1 MMQQPVR
8 LVIVEDMPM
17 EAEIAVRQ
25 LESGGFSCNWKRVE
39 SEAVLRRA
47 LDEHKPDLILSDFT
61 LPGFDGLSALDVA
74 RQVAPDTPFIF
85 LSGTIGEERAIDA
98 LQRGAYDYVLKTNM
112 ARLVPAVRRALNDAS
127 IRRQQRSLEQ
137 QLRDIVFTSQD
148 WIWEHDRD
156 GKFTFCSDSVG
167 TILGYTPQEL
177 LGTNASQYVHSED
190 LAALDFAMHT
200 LGSNQRTASN
210 LQARWRHRNGTYRWL
225 ERNMLA
231 LLNESGQVVGFRG
244 SERDFTE
251 RRRQEKHISRLTRV
265 LKMLSGVNS
274 AMVRIRQRRE
284 ILVEA
289 CRLATSVGGYA
300 SAMVALIEP
309 GTRTARPTAW
319 SGSVD
324 NQTSQQL
331 TFTIADNAAED
342 SSIIGRVLRT
352 GVSMVCNDLQTLEM
366 SLAARAPLL
375 DSGFRSAVAYPL
387 LVDKT
392 PVGALMLT
400 SYDVG
405 AVGDEESRMLRELV
419 ANLSFALQYLHKED
433 EVRFLSYFD
442 PLTSLAKRGLF
453 CERLVRAL
461 EPRIGRRGT
470 PAVAVIDIEQLSTIN
485 DSFGRHAGDLL
496 LQQVADRIKRH
507 MDSTEH
513 LAHFGGGTFGLIM
526 EAAGDED
533 EAVHWMQEQVAEI
546 FRAPFTVDGRG
557 IPVDVKSGFARYPD
571 NGNDANALVQNA
583 EGALRSAKSSGERYL
598 PHRLELSSAVVSR
611 MTMEHRL
618 RGAVER
624 QEFELHY
631 QPKVDVRTK
640 QIRGM
645 EALVRWRD
653 PEAGL
658 VMPGAFLSLMETSG
672 LIIPLG
678 DWILRQ
684 AASDLRRWQGAGLNA
699 GRIAVNIS
707 PVQLRRRAFADHLL
721 DLVGEWR
728 NDNTG
733 IDIEITEGVLIDDV
747 SSAVSQL
754 RALRRSGV
762 RVAIDDFGTGYSSL
776 SRLAE
781 LPVDMLKIDRS
792 FVNVLTS
799 SGTGRT
805 VAQTIITLGKAFNMT
820 TVAEGVETPEQL
832 ETLTHLG
839 CDQSQGYL
847 HSRPLSVV
855 DIEPVL
861 RNGTLAAV
869 PNNGGAR
876 ASGGFNQE
884 LTPFARQG

>member
-1 MMQQPVR
+1 MQPVK
-8 LVIVEDMPM
+8 LVVVEDMPM

-25 LESGGFSCNWKRVE
+25 LESGGFSCNWTRVD
-39 SEAVLRRA
+39 SEAGLRRA
-47 LDEHKPDLILSDFT
+47 LEELKPDVVLSDFT
-61 LPGFDGLSALDVA
+61 LPGFDGVTALEVVLELS
-74 RQVAPDTPFIF
+74 PDTPFIF

-112 ARLVPAVRRALNDAS
+112 ARLVPAVRRALSDAS
-127 IRRQQRSLEQ
+127 IRRTQRALEQ
-137 QLRDIVFTSQD
+137 QLRDIVVTSQD

-156 GKFTFCSDSVG
+156 GKFTFCSDSVRV
-167 TILGYTPQEL
+167 ILGYAPEEV
-177 LGTNASQYVHSED
+177 LGTYASQYVHPDD
-190 LAALDFAMHT
+190 LPALDFAMHT
-200 LGSNQRTASN
+200 LGVNMRTAAN
-210 LQARWRHRNGTYRWL
+210 LQARWRHRNGSYRWL
-225 ERNMLA
+225 ERNMLV
-231 LLNESGQVVGFRG
+231 LLGDRGQITAYRG
-244 SERDFTE
+244 SERDFTD

-284 ILVEA
+284 ILIEA

-324 NQTSQQL
+324 NQEAQQL
-331 TFTIADNAAED
+331 TFSIADAASD
-342 SSIIGRVLRT
+342 DTSVIGRVLRT
-352 GVSMVCNDLQTLEM
+352 GTSMIGNDLHTLEM
-366 SLAARAPLL
+366 PLAARAPLL
-375 DSGFRSAVAYPL
+375 DSGFRSVVAYPL
-387 LVDKT
+387 LIDGT

-400 SYDVG
+400 SYDIG

-453 CERLVRAL
+453 CERLVRSL

-470 PAVAVIDIEQLSTIN
+470 PAVAVLDMEHLSTIN

-496 LQQVADRIKRH
+496 LQQVADRLKRH
-507 MDSTEH
+507 MDSTEL

-533 EAVHWMQEQVAEI
+533 EAVHWMQEQVVEV
-546 FRAPFTVDGRG
+546 FRAPFIVDGRG
-557 IPVDVKSGFARYPD
+557 IPVDVKCGFARYPD

-583 EGALRSAKSSGERYL
+583 EAALRSAKSTGEKYL
-598 PHRLELSSAVVSR
+598 HHRLELSSAVVSR

-631 QPKVDVRTK
+631 QPKVDVRTR
-640 QIRGM
+640 QIRGL
-645 EALVRWRD
+645 EALIRWRD

-658 VMPGAFLSLMETSG
+658 VMPGAFLSLIESTG
-672 LIIPLG
+672 LIVPLG

-684 AASDLRRWQGAGLNA
+684 AASDLRRWEGAGLSP

-721 DLVGEWR
+721 DLIGEWR
-728 NDNTG
+728 NEDTG

-754 RALRRSGV
+754 RVLRRSGV
-762 RVAIDDFGTGYSSL
+762 QVAIDDFGTGYSSL

-792 FVNVLTS
+792 FVSVLTT

-805 VAQTIITLGKAFNMT
+805 VAQTIIALGKAFNMT
-820 TVAEGVETPEQL
+820 TVAEGVETAEQFEVL
-832 ETLTHLG
+832 ANLG

-847 HSRPLSVV
+847 HGRPLSVA
-855 DIEPVL
+855 DIEPMLHRPQPSLEV
-861 RNGTLAAV
+861 T
-869 PNNGGAR
+869 PIAR
-876 ASGGFNQE
+876 RG
-884 LTPFARQG
+884 

>member
-1 MMQQPVR
+1 MQPVR
-8 LVIVEDMPM
+8 LVLVEDVPM
-17 EAEIAVRQ
+17 EAEIAIRQ
-25 LESGGFSCNWKRVE
+25 LESGGFSCNCKRVD
-39 SEAVLRRA
+39 SEALLRRA
-47 LDEHKPDLILSDFT
+47 LAETTPDLILSDFT
-61 LPGFDGLSALDVA
+61 LPGFDGISALEIALEVS
-74 RQVAPDTPFIF
+74 PDTPFIF
-85 LSGTIGEERAIDA
+85 LSGTIGEERAIDV

-112 ARLVPAVRRALNDAS
+112 ARLVPAVRRALNDSS
-127 IRRQQRSLEQ
+127 IRRARVSLEQ
-137 QLRDIVFTSQD
+137 QLRDIVVTSQD

-156 GKFTFCSDSVG
+156 GKFTFCSDSVRS
-167 TILGYTPQEL
+167 ILGYAPEEV
-177 LGTNASQYVHSED
+177 LGTNASQFVHPED

-200 LGSNQRTASN
+200 LGASQRTATN
-210 LQARWRHRNGTYRWL
+210 LQARWRHRNGSYRWL
-225 ERNMLA
+225 ERNMLV
-231 LLNESGQVVGFRG
+231 LMGDGGQIAGYRG

-324 NQTSQQL
+324 NSQAQQL
-331 TFTIADNAAED
+331 TFSIADKANED
-342 SSIIGRVLRT
+342 SSVIGRVLRT
-352 GVSMVCNDLQTLEM
+352 GASMVCNDLQTLEM
-366 SLAARAPLL
+366 SLAARAPLM
-375 DSGFRSAVAYPL
+375 DSGFRGVVAYPL
-387 LVDKT
+387 LVDRT

-442 PLTSLAKRGLF
+442 PLTGLAKRSLF

-461 EPRIGRRGT
+461 EPKIGRRGT
-470 PAVAVIDIEQLSTIN
+470 PAVAVLDIEQLSTIN

-496 LQQVADRIKRH
+496 LQQVADRLKRH
-507 MDSTEH
+507 MDSTDL
-513 LAHFGGGTFGLIM
+513 LAHFGGGTFGLLM

-533 EAVHWMQEQVAEI
+533 EAVHWMQEQVIAI
-546 FRAPFTVDGRG
+546 FRAPFNVDGRG
-557 IPVDVKSGFARYPD
+557 IPVDVKCGFARYPD
-571 NGNDANALVQNA
+571 NGHDANALVQNA
-583 EGALRSAKSSGERYL
+583 EGALRSAKSSGEKYQ

-631 QPKVDVRTK
+631 QPKVDIRSG
-640 QIRGM
+640 QIRGL

-658 VMPGAFLSLMETSG
+658 VMPGAFLSLIESSG
-672 LIIPLG
+672 LIVPLG

-684 AASDLRRWQGAGLNA
+684 AAADLRRWQGNGLSP
-699 GRIAVNIS
+699 GRVAVNIS
-707 PVQLRRRAFADHLL
+707 PVQLRRRSFADHLL

-728 NDNTG
+728 SDDIG

-754 RALRRSGV
+754 RVLRRSGI

-781 LPVDMLKIDRS
+781 LPVDMLKIDRC
-792 FVNVLTS
+792 FVSQLTT

-805 VAQTIITLGKAFNMT
+805 VAETIIALGRAFNMT

-832 ETLTHLG
+832 EMLAQMG

-847 HSRPLSVV
+847 HGRPLGSA
-855 DIEPVL
+855 DIEPML
-861 RNGTLAAV
+861 RAGMATFPKSNVSNIDAT
-869 PNNGGAR
+869 PIAR
-876 ASGGFNQE
+876 RG
-884 LTPFARQG
+884 

>member
-1 MMQQPVR
+1 MQPVR
-8 LVIVEDMPM
+8 LLMVEDMPM

-25 LESGGFSCNWKRVE
+25 LESGGFSCNWKRVD
-39 SEAVLRRA
+39 SEAVLRSA
-47 LDEHKPDLILSDFT
+47 LAEAKPDLILSDFT
-61 LPGFDGLSALDVA
+61 LPGFDGLSALEVS
-74 RQVAPDTPFIF
+74 REVAPDTPFIF

-98 LQRGAYDYVLKTNM
+98 LQRGAYDYVLKTHM
-112 ARLVPAVRRALNDAS
+112 ARLVPAVRRALDDAS
-127 IRRQQRSLEQ
+127 SRRTQRALEQ
-137 QLRDIVFTSQD
+137 QLRDIVATSQD

-156 GKFTFCSDSVG
+156 GRFTFCSDSVRS
-167 TILGYTPQEL
+167 ILGYEPREL
-177 LGTNASQYVHSED
+177 IGTNASQYVHSED

-200 LGSNQRTASN
+200 LGPSQRTATN
-210 LQARWRHRNGTYRWL
+210 LQARWRHRNGSYRWL

-231 LLNESGQVVGFRG
+231 LLGDNGQVAGYRG

-251 RRRQEKHISRLTRV
+251 RRRQEKNISRLTRV

-284 ILVEA
+284 ILAEA

-300 SAMVALIEP
+300 SALVALIEP
-309 GTRTARPTAW
+309 GTRTARPTGW

-324 NQTSQQL
+324 NQALQQL
-331 TFTIADNAAED
+331 TFSIAETAAD
-342 SSIIGRVLRT
+342 DTSVIGRVLRT
-352 GVSMVCNDLQTLEM
+352 GTSMICNDLQTLDM

-375 DSGFRSAVAYPL
+375 DSGFRSVVAYPL
-387 LVDKT
+387 LVDRT
-392 PVGALMLT
+392 PIGALMLT
-400 SYDVG
+400 SYDIG
-405 AVGDEESRMLRELV
+405 AVGDEESHMLRELV

-442 PLTSLAKRGLF
+442 PLTSLAKRSLF

-470 PAVAVIDIEQLSTIN
+470 PAVAVLDIEHLSSIN

-496 LQQVADRIKRH
+496 LQQVADRLKRH
-507 MDSTEH
+507 QDSTD
-513 LAHFGGGTFGLIM
+513 LMAHFGGGTFGLIM

-533 EAVHWMQEQVAEI
+533 EAVHWMQEQVAEV

-557 IPVDVKSGFARYPD
+557 IPVDVKCGFARYPD

-583 EGALRSAKSSGERYL
+583 EGALRSAKSTGEKYL

-618 RGAVER
+618 RGAVDR

-631 QPKVDVRTK
+631 QPKIDIRTR
-640 QIRGM
+640 QIRGL

-658 VMPGAFLSLMETSG
+658 VMPGSFLSLMETSG
-672 LIIPLG
+672 LIVPLG

-684 AASDLRRWQGAGLNA
+684 AASDLRRWQGAGIAA

-721 DLVGEWR
+721 DIVGEWR
-728 NDNTG
+728 NENTG

-747 SSAVSQL
+747 STAISQL
-754 RALRRSGV
+754 RVLRRSGI

-781 LPVDMLKIDRS
+781 LPVDMLKIDRT
-792 FVNVLTS
+792 FVSGLTT
-799 SGTGRT
+799 SGPGRT
-805 VAQTIITLGKAFNMT
+805 VAETIIALGSAFNMT
-820 TVAEGVETPEQL
+820 TVAEGVETQEQFDL
-832 ETLTHLG
+832 LASLG

-847 HSRPLSVV
+847 HSRPLSVA
-855 DIEPVL
+855 DIEPMLKAGSSNMQRIIGSAGYEV
-861 RNGTLAAV
+861 TPLASR
-869 PNNGGAR
+869 G
-876 ASGGFNQE
+876 
-884 LTPFARQG
+884 

>member
-1 MMQQPVR
+1 MQPVKL
-8 LVIVEDMPM
+8 LVVEDVPT
-17 EAEIAVRQ
+17 EAEIAVRH
-25 LESGGFSCNWKRVE
+25 LESGGFSCSWKRVD
-39 SEAVLRRA
+39 SEAGLRRM
-47 LDEHKPDLILSDFT
+47 LDESRPDLVLSDFT
-61 LPGFDGLSALDVA
+61 LPGFDGISALEIV
-74 RQVAPDTPFIF
+74 QELTPDIPFIF

-98 LQRGAYDYVLKTNM
+98 LQRGAHDYVLKTNL
-112 ARLVPAVRRALNDAS
+112 ARLVPAVRRALSDAIS
-127 IRRQQRSLEQ
+127 RRARNSLEQ
-137 QLRDIVFTSQD
+137 QLRDIVLTSQD

-156 GKFTFCSDSVG
+156 GKFTFCSNSVRQ
-167 TILGYTPQEL
+167 ILGYAPEDV
-177 LGTNASQYVHSED
+177 LGTHASQYVHPED
-190 LAALDFAMHT
+190 LAAIDFAMHT
-200 LGSNQRTASN
+200 LGANQRTATN

-231 LLNESGQVVGFRG
+231 LLGEGEQVVAFRG
-244 SERDFTE
+244 SERDITE

-284 ILVEA
+284 ILAEA

-319 SGSVD
+319 SGAVD
-324 NQTSQQL
+324 HQSAQQL
-331 TFTIADNAAED
+331 TFSIAENARDD
-342 SSIIGRVLRT
+342 SSVIGRVLRSGT
-352 GVSMVCNDLQTLEM
+352 ALVCNDLHALEM

-375 DSGFRSAVAYPL
+375 DAGFRSAVAYPL
-387 LVDKT
+387 LVDRT

-433 EVRFLSYFD
+433 EIRFLSYFD
-442 PLTSLAKRGLF
+442 PLTGLAKRGLF

-470 PAVAVIDIEQLSTIN
+470 PAVAVLDIEHLSTIN

-496 LQQVADRIKRH
+496 LQQVADRLKRH
-507 MDSTEH
+507 LDSTER
-513 LAHFGGGTFGLIM
+513 LAHFGGGTFGLM
-526 EAAGDED
+526 LDAAGDED
-533 EAVHWMQEQVAEI
+533 EAMHFMQQQVGEM

-557 IPVDVKSGFARYPD
+557 IPVDVKCGFARYPD

-583 EGALRSAKSSGERYL
+583 EGALRSAKSTGEKYL
-598 PHRLELSSAVVSR
+598 PHRLDLSASVITR

-631 QPKVDVRTK
+631 QPKIDVRTR
-640 QIRGM
+640 QLRGL

-658 VMPGAFLSLMETSG
+658 VLPGTFLPLMESNG
-672 LIIPLG
+672 LIVPLG

-684 AASDLRRWQGAGLNA
+684 AATDLRRWQGAGLSP

-728 NDNTG
+728 SGNAG

-754 RALRRSGV
+754 RVLRRSGIQ
-762 RVAIDDFGTGYSSL
+762 VAIDDFGTGYSSL
-776 SRLAE
+776 SRLAD

-792 FVNVLTS
+792 FVNGLTG

-805 VAQTIITLGKAFNMT
+805 VAQTIITLGNAFGLT
-820 TVAEGVETPEQL
+820 TVAEGVETAEQF
-832 ETLTHLG
+832 ETLAHLG

-847 HSRPLSVV
+847 HSRPLSVA
-855 DIEPVL
+855 DIEPLIRVGSVGQPAHNL
-861 RNGTLAAV
+861 ER
-869 PNNGGAR
+869 
-876 ASGGFNQE
+876 
-884 LTPFARQG
+884 TPLARQG

>member
-1 MMQQPVR
+1 MQPVR
-8 LVIVEDMPM
+8 LVLVEDMPM

-25 LESGGFSCNWKRVE
+25 LESGGFSCNWKRVD
-39 SEAVLRRA
+39 SEAVLRRT
-47 LDEHKPDLILSDFT
+47 LSELKPDLILSDFT
-61 LPGFDGLSALDVA
+61 LPGFDGLTALEVS
-74 RQVAPDTPFIF
+74 REIAPDTPFIF

-112 ARLVPAVRRALNDAS
+112 ARLVPAVRRALNDAA
-127 IRRQQRSLEQ
+127 IRRTQRALEQ
-137 QLRDIVFTSQD
+137 QLRDIVATSQD

-156 GKFTFCSDSVG
+156 GKFTFCSDSVRS
-167 TILGYTPQEL
+167 ILGYAPEEML
-177 LGTNASQYVHSED
+177 ATNASQYVHSED

-200 LGSNQRTASN
+200 LGPNQRTASN
-210 LQARWRHRNGTYRWL
+210 LQARWRHRNGSYRWL
-225 ERNMLA
+225 ERNMLV
-231 LLNESGQVVGFRG
+231 LLSDGKVVGYRG

-324 NQTSQQL
+324 NQVSQQL
-331 TFTIADNAAED
+331 TFSIADSPADD
-342 SSIIGRVLRT
+342 SSVIGRVLRT
-352 GVSMVCNDLQTLEM
+352 GASMVCNDLHTLEM
-366 SLAARAPLL
+366 PLAARAPLL
-375 DSGFRSAVAYPL
+375 DAGFRSVVAYPL
-387 LVDKT
+387 LVDRT

-470 PAVAVIDIEQLSTIN
+470 PAVAVLDIEQLSTIN

-496 LQQVADRIKRH
+496 LQQVADRLKRH
-507 MDSTEH
+507 QDSTEQ

-533 EAVHWMQEQVAEI
+533 EAVHWMQEQVAEV

-557 IPVDVKSGFARYPD
+557 IPVDVKCGFARYPD

-583 EGALRSAKSSGERYL
+583 EAALRSAKASGEKYL

-618 RGAVER
+618 RAAVDR

-631 QPKVDVRTK
+631 QPKIDVRTRS
-640 QIRGM
+640 IRGL

-658 VMPGAFLSLMETSG
+658 VMPGAFLSLMESSG
-672 LIIPLG
+672 LIVPLG

-684 AASDLRRWQGAGLNA
+684 AASDLRRWQGAGLAA
-699 GRIAVNIS
+699 GRVAVNIS

-754 RALRRSGV
+754 RVLRRSGI

-781 LPVDMLKIDRS
+781 LPVDMLKIDRT

-805 VAQTIITLGKAFNMT
+805 VAQTIIALGKAFNMT
-820 TVAEGVETPEQL
+820 TVAEGVETPEQFD
-832 ETLTHLG
+832 TLAHLG

-847 HSRPLSVV
+847 HSRPLSVA
-855 DIEPVL
+855 DIEPML
-861 RNGTLAAV
+861 KNGSLGSASGNHRHNGTTGHEV
-869 PNNGGAR
+869 
-876 ASGGFNQE
+876 
-884 LTPFARQG
+884 TPLIRRG

>member
-1 MMQQPVR
+1 LR
-8 LVIVEDMPM
+8 
-17 EAEIAVRQ
+17 EALA
-25 LESGGFSCNWKRVE
+25 SAN
-39 SEAVLRRA
+39 
-47 LDEHKPDLILSDFT
+47 PDLILSDFT
-61 LPGFDGLSALDVA
+61 LPGFDVLSALEIA
-74 RQVAPDTPFIF
+74 REVSPDIPFIF

-98 LQRGAYDYVLKTNM
+98 LQRGACDYVLKTNM
-112 ARLVPAVRRALNDAS
+112 ARLVPAVRRALSDS
-127 IRRQQRSLEQ
+127 SVRRARVALEQ
-137 QLRDIVFTSQD
+137 QLRDIVVTSQD

-156 GKFTFCSDSVG
+156 GKFTFCSDSVR
-167 TILGYTPQEL
+167 TILGYTPEEI
-177 LGTNASQYVHSED
+177 LGTNASQYVHPED

-200 LGSNQRTASN
+200 LGANQRTATN
-210 LQARWRHRNGTYRWL
+210 LQARWRHRNGSYRWL
-225 ERNMLA
+225 ERNMLV
-231 LLNESGQVVGFRG
+231 LLGEGGQIAGFRG
-244 SERDFTE
+244 SERDFSD

-319 SGSVD
+319 AGSVD
-324 NQTSQQL
+324 SALAQQL
-331 TFTIADNAAED
+331 TFGIAENAGED
-342 SSIIGRVLRT
+342 SSVIGRVLRSGT
-352 GVSMVCNDLQTLEM
+352 SMICNDLQSLDM
-366 SLAARAPLL
+366 SLAARASLM
-375 DSGFRSAVAYPL
+375 DSGFRSVVAYPL
-387 LVDKT
+387 LVDRT

-442 PLTSLAKRGLF
+442 PLTGLAKRGLF

-470 PAVAVIDIEQLSTIN
+470 PAVAVLDIEQLSTIN

-496 LQQVADRIKRH
+496 LQQVSDRLKRH
-507 MDSTEH
+507 MHSTDL
-513 LAHFGGGTFGLIM
+513 LAHFGGGTFGLLM

-533 EAVHWMQEQVAEI
+533 EAVHWMQEQVVEI
-546 FRAPFTVDGRG
+546 FRAPFNVDGRG
-557 IPVDVKSGFARYPD
+557 IPVDVKCGFARFPD
-571 NGNDANALVQNA
+571 NGHDANALVQNA
-583 EGALRSAKSSGERYL
+583 EAALRSAKSSGEKYL
-598 PHRLELSSAVVSR
+598 PHRLELSAAVISR

-618 RGAVER
+618 RNAVDR

-631 QPKVDVRTK
+631 QPKIDVRTG
-640 QIRGM
+640 QVRGL

-658 VMPGAFLSLMETSG
+658 VMPGTFLTLIESSG
-672 LIIPLG
+672 LIVPLG

-684 AASDLRRWQGAGLNA
+684 AASDLRRWQGTGLSP
-699 GRIAVNIS
+699 GRVAVNIS

-721 DLVGEWR
+721 DLVGEWH
-728 NDNTG
+728 NDDTG

-754 RALRRSGV
+754 RVLRRTGI

-792 FVNVLTS
+792 FVSQLTT
-799 SGTGRT
+799 SGAGRT
-805 VAQTIITLGKAFNMT
+805 VAETIIALGRAFNMT
-820 TVAEGVETPEQL
+820 TVAEGVETREQL
-832 ETLTHLG
+832 EILVQLG

-847 HSRPLSVV
+847 HSRPLPVA
-855 DIEPVL
+855 DIESML
-861 RNGTLAAV
+861 RAGMPISSDSNDSRLEV
-869 PNNGGAR
+869 
-876 ASGGFNQE
+876 
-884 LTPFARQG
+884 TPIQRRG

>member
-1 MMQQPVR
+1 MQSVR
-8 LVIVEDMPM
+8 LILVEDMPM
-17 EAEIAVRQ
+17 EAEIAVRH
-25 LESGGFSCNWKRVE
+25 LEAGGFSCQWSRVDSE
-39 SEAVLRRA
+39 SGLREALEATR
-47 LDEHKPDLILSDFT
+47 PDLILSDFT
-61 LPGFDGLSALDVA
+61 LPGFDGLSALEMA
-74 RQVAPDTPFIF
+74 QSRAPDVPFIF

-98 LQRGAYDYVLKTNM
+98 LQRGAVDYVLKTNLE
-112 ARLVPAVRRALNDAS
+112 RLAPAVRRALSDAQS
-127 IRRQQRSLEQ
+127 RRQQRALEQ
-137 QLRDIVFTSQD
+137 QLRDIVATSQD

-156 GKFTFCSDSVG
+156 GRFTFCSESVRQ
-167 TILGYTPQEL
+167 ILGYQPSDI
-177 LGTNASQYVHSED
+177 LGTNASQYVHPED

-200 LGSNQRTASN
+200 LGPNQRTATN
-210 LQARWRHRNGTYRWL
+210 LQARWRHRNGSYRWL
-225 ERNMLA
+225 ERNMLV
-231 LLNESGQVVGFRG
+231 LLDDAGHVNGYRG

-274 AMVRIRQRRE
+274 AMVRIRQRSE
-284 ILVEA
+284 ILAEA
-289 CRLATSVGGYA
+289 CRLATTAGGYA

-309 GTRTARPTAW
+309 GTHSARPAAW
-319 SGSVD
+319 SGSID
-324 NQTSQQL
+324 NQAAQQL
-331 TFTIADNAAED
+331 TFRIAESAKDD
-342 SSIIGRVLRT
+342 SSVIGRVLRT
-352 GVSMVCNDLQTLEM
+352 SAPLICNDLNSLEM
-366 SLAARAPLL
+366 PLAARAPLL
-375 DSGFRSAVAYPL
+375 DSGFRSVVAYPL
-387 LVDKT
+387 VVDGT

-400 SYDVG
+400 SFDVG

-442 PLTSLAKRGLF
+442 PLTGLAKRGLF

-470 PAVAVIDIEQLSTIN
+470 PAVVVLDIEHLSSLN

-496 LQQVADRIKRH
+496 LQQVADRLKRH
-507 MDSTEH
+507 MDSTEL
-513 LAHFGGGTFGLIM
+513 LAHFSGGTFGLIM
-526 EAAGDED
+526 EADGDED
-533 EAVHWMQEQVAEI
+533 EAVHWLQERVVEV

-557 IPVDVKSGFARYPD
+557 IPVDVKCGFARYPD
-571 NGNDANALVQNA
+571 NGHDANALVQNA
-583 EGALRSAKSSGERYL
+583 EAALRSAKSTGEKYL

-631 QPKVDVRTK
+631 QPKVDIKTRQVR
-640 QIRGM
+640 GL

-658 VMPGAFLSLMETSG
+658 VMPGVFLPLLESSG
-672 LIIPLG
+672 LIVSLG

-684 AASDLRRWQGAGLNA
+684 AAADLRRWQGAGISP

-707 PVQLRRRAFADHLL
+707 PVQLKRRTFADHLL

-728 NDNTG
+728 ADNVG

-754 RALRRSGV
+754 RLLRRAGI

-792 FVNVLTS
+792 FVNVLTG

-805 VAQTIITLGKAFNMT
+805 VAQTIIALGKAFNMT
-820 TVAEGVETPEQL
+820 TIAEGVETHEQL
-832 ETLTHLG
+832 EMLANLG

-847 HSRPLSVV
+847 HSRPLPVG
-855 DIEPVL
+855 DLEPL
-861 RNGTLAAV
+861 LK
-869 PNNGGAR
+869 NGGALR
-876 ASGGFNQE
+876 SRYASNLDVTSKARGG
-884 LTPFARQG
+884 

>member
-1 MMQQPVR
+1 MQPVN
-8 LVIVEDMPM
+8 LVLVEDMST
-17 EAEIAVRQ
+17 EAEIAIRQ
-25 LESGGFSCNWKRVE
+25 LEAGGFTCRWSRVD
-39 SEAVLRRA
+39 SEGALRRQ
-47 LDEHKPDLILSDFT
+47 LKESRPDLVLSDFT
-61 LPGFDGLSALDVA
+61 LPGFDGISALEIV
-74 RQVAPDTPFIF
+74 REMTPDIPFIF

-112 ARLVPAVRRALNDAS
+112 ARLVPAVRRALNDATG
-127 IRRQQRSLEQ
+127 RRSRRALEQ
-137 QLRDIVFTSQD
+137 QLRDIVVTSQD

-156 GKFTFCSDSVG
+156 GKFTFCSASVRS
-167 TILGYTPQEL
+167 ILGYAPEEV
-177 LGTNASQYVHSED
+177 LGTQASQYVHPED

-200 LGSNQRTASN
+200 LGPNQRTATN
-210 LQARWRHRNGTYRWL
+210 LQARWRHRNGSYRWL

-231 LLNESGQVVGFRG
+231 LLGENGQVTGFRG
-244 SERDFTE
+244 SERDITE

-284 ILVEA
+284 ILAEA

-324 NQTSQQL
+324 NQNAQQL
-331 TFTIADNAAED
+331 SFSIADNPADD
-342 SSIIGRVLRT
+342 SSVIGRVLRT
-352 GVSMVCNDLQTLEM
+352 ASPLICNDLHTLEM
-366 SLAARAPLL
+366 TLAARAPLM
-375 DSGFRSAVAYPL
+375 DSGFRSVVAFPL
-387 LVDKT
+387 LVDRT
-392 PVGALMLT
+392 PVGAMLLT

-419 ANLSFALQYLHKED
+419 ANLSFALQYLSKED

-470 PAVAVIDIEQLSTIN
+470 PAVAVLDIEQLSTIN

-496 LQQVADRIKRH
+496 LQQVADRLKRH
-507 MDSTEH
+507 LDSTEL
-513 LAHFGGGTFGLIM
+513 LAHFGGGTFGLIL

-533 EAVHWMQEQVAEI
+533 EAVHWMQEQVSEV

-557 IPVDVKSGFARYPD
+557 IPVDVKCGFARYPD

-583 EGALRSAKSSGERYL
+583 EAALRSAKSTGEKYL
-598 PHRLELSSAVVSR
+598 PHRLELSTTVVTR

-631 QPKVDVRTK
+631 QPKIDVKTR
-640 QIRGM
+640 QIRGL

-658 VMPGAFLSLMETSG
+658 VMPGAFLSLMESNG
-672 LIIPLG
+672 LIVPMG

-684 AASDLRRWQGAGLNA
+684 AASDLRRWQGAGLSP
-699 GRIAVNIS
+699 GRVAVNIS
-707 PVQLRRRAFADHLL
+707 PVQLRRRAFADHML

-728 NDNTG
+728 HENIG
-733 IDIEITEGVLIDDV
+733 VDIEITEGVLIDDV

-754 RALRRSGV
+754 RLLRRSGI

-781 LPVDMLKIDRS
+781 LPVDMLKIDRT
-792 FVNVLTS
+792 FVNGLTT

-805 VAQTIITLGKAFNMT
+805 VAQTIIALGKAFEMT
-820 TVAEGVETPEQL
+820 TVAEGVETPEQFDIL
-832 ETLTHLG
+832 EHLG

-847 HSRPLSVV
+847 HSRPLSVA
-855 DIEPVL
+855 DIEPML
-861 RNGTLAAV
+861 RAETAMPLKAQSRDV
-869 PNNGGAR
+869 TSIAR
-876 ASGGFNQE
+876 RG
-884 LTPFARQG
+884 

>member
-1 MMQQPVR
+1 MHPVK
-8 LVIVEDMPM
+8 LVVVEDVPT

-25 LESGGFSCNWKRVE
+25 LESGGFACNWKRVDSE
-39 SEAVLRRA
+39 SALRRV
-47 LDEHKPDLILSDFT
+47 LVEHRPDLILSDFT
-61 LPGFDGLSALDVA
+61 LPGFDGLSALDLV
-74 RQVAPDTPFIF
+74 REITPDIPFIF
-85 LSGTIGEERAIDA
+85 LSGTLGEERAIDA
-98 LQRGAYDYVLKTNM
+98 LQRGACDYVLKTNL
-112 ARLVPAVRRALNDAS
+112 ARLVPAVRRALGEAAS
-127 IRRQQRSLEQ
+127 RRSRRALEE
-137 QLRDIVFTSQD
+137 QLRDIVVNSQD

-156 GKFTFCSDSVG
+156 GKFTFSSDAVRSTLG
-167 TILGYTPQEL
+167 YAPEEILGTH
-177 LGTNASQYVHSED
+177 AAQYIHPED

-200 LGSNQRTASN
+200 LGANQRAATS
-210 LQARWRHRNGTYRWL
+210 LQARWRHRNGSYRWL
-225 ERNMLA
+225 ERNMVA
-231 LLNESGQVVGFRG
+231 LLGDQGQVTGFRG
-244 SERDFTE
+244 SERDITE
-251 RRRQEKHISRLTRV
+251 RRRQEKHINRLTRV

-284 ILVEA
+284 VLAEA

-300 SAMVALIEP
+300 SAVVALIEP

-324 NQTSQQL
+324 NQGAQQL
-331 TFTIADNAAED
+331 TYSIAENPQDD
-342 SSIIGRVLRT
+342 TSVIGRVLRS
-352 GVSMVCNDLQTLEM
+352 GAPLICNDLQTLDM

-375 DSGFRSAVAYPL
+375 DAGFRSVVAYPL
-387 LVDKT
+387 IVDRT
-392 PVGALMLT
+392 PVGTLLLA
-400 SYDVG
+400 SYDIG

-419 ANLSFALQYLHKED
+419 ANLSFALQYMHKED
-433 EVRFLSYFD
+433 EVRYLSYFD
-442 PLTSLAKRGLF
+442 PLTGLAKRSLF
-453 CERLVRAL
+453 CERLVRSL

-470 PAVAVIDIEQLSTIN
+470 PAVAVLDIEQLSNIN

-496 LQQVADRIKRH
+496 LQQVADRLKRH
-507 MDSTEH
+507 LDSTEL
-513 LAHFGGGTFGLIM
+513 LAHFGGGTFGLIL

-533 EAVHWMQEQVAEI
+533 EAVHWMQEQISET
-546 FRAPFTVDGRG
+546 FRAPFTVDGRS

-583 EGALRSAKSSGERYL
+583 EAALRSAKSTGEKYL
-598 PHRLELSSAVVSR
+598 PHRLELSTTVVTR

-618 RGAVER
+618 RGAVDR

-631 QPKVDVRTK
+631 QPKIDVK
-640 QIRGM
+640 SGQIRGM

-658 VMPGAFLSLMETSG
+658 VMPGAFLSLMESNG
-672 LIIPLG
+672 LIVPLG

-684 AASDLRRWQGAGLNA
+684 AAADLRRWQGAGFSP
-699 GRIAVNIS
+699 GRVAVNIS

-728 NDNTG
+728 HENLG

-754 RALRRSGV
+754 RLLRRSGI

-792 FVNVLTS
+792 FVNGLTS
-799 SGTGRT
+799 TGAGRT
-805 VAQTIITLGKAFNMT
+805 VAQTIIALGKAFDME
-820 TVAEGVETPEQL
+820 TVAEGVETPEQFDIL
-832 ETLTHLG
+832 AHLG

-847 HSRPLSVV
+847 HSRPLAVADV
-855 DIEPVL
+855 EPLMRAGV
-861 RNGTLAAV
+861 AAHPRHV
-869 PNNGGAR
+869 PNPEVTSIAR
-876 ASGGFNQE
+876 
-884 LTPFARQG
+884 LR

>member
-1 MMQQPVR
+1 MQPVR
-8 LVIVEDMPM
+8 LVLVEDMPM

-25 LESGGFSCNWKRVE
+25 LEAGGFSCNWKRVD

-47 LDEHKPDLILSDFT
+47 LSENTPDLILSDFT
-61 LPGFDGLSALDVA
+61 LPGFDGLTALEIA
-74 RQVAPDTPFIF
+74 QEVAPDTPFIF

-112 ARLVPAVRRALNDAS
+112 ARLVPAVRRALGEAS
-127 IRRQQRSLEQ
+127 IRRTQRALEQ
-137 QLRDIVFTSQD
+137 QLRDIVATSQD

-156 GKFTFCSDSVG
+156 GKFNFCSESVRA
-167 TILGYTPQEL
+167 ILGYEPEDMV
-177 LGTNASQYVHSED
+177 GTNASQYVHPED
-190 LAALDFAMHT
+190 LASLDFAMHT
-200 LGSNQRTASN
+200 LGASQRTASN
-210 LQARWRHRNGTYRWL
+210 LQARWRHRNGSYRWL

-231 LLNESGQVVGFRG
+231 LLHDGQVVGFRG
-244 SERDFTE
+244 SERDITE

-284 ILVEA
+284 ILIEA

-309 GTRTARPTAW
+309 GTRTARPAAW

-324 NQTSQQL
+324 NHVAQQL
-331 TFTIADNAAED
+331 TFSIGDSAGED
-342 SSIIGRVLRT
+342 SSVVGRVLRT
-352 GVSMVCNDLQTLEM
+352 GVAVVCNDLQTLEM
-366 SLAARAPLL
+366 SLAARAALM

-387 LVDKT
+387 LIDKT
-392 PVGALMLT
+392 PVGALLLT
-400 SYDVG
+400 SYDSG

-470 PAVAVIDIEQLSTIN
+470 PAVAVLDIEQLSTIN

-496 LQQVADRIKRH
+496 LQQVADRLKRH
-507 MDSTEH
+507 FDSTEH
-513 LAHFGGGTFGLIM
+513 IAHFGGGTFGLIM

-533 EAVHWMQEQVAEI
+533 EAVHWMQEQVAEV
-546 FRAPFTVDGRG
+546 FRAPFNVENRG
-557 IPVDVKSGFARYPD
+557 IPVDVKCGFARYPD

-583 EGALRSAKSSGERYL
+583 EAALRSAKSTGEKYL
-598 PHRLELSSAVVSR
+598 PHRLELSTTVVTR

-618 RGAVER
+618 RGAVDR
-624 QEFELHY
+624 QEFEIHY
-631 QPKVDVRTK
+631 QPKIDVRTR
-640 QIRGM
+640 QIRGL

-653 PEAGL
+653 PDAGL
-658 VMPGAFLSLMETSG
+658 VMPGAFLSLMESSG
-672 LIIPLG
+672 LIVPLG

-684 AASDLRRWQGAGLNA
+684 TAADLRRWQAAGLTP

-728 NDNTG
+728 NENTG

-754 RALRRSGV
+754 RVLRRSGV

-792 FVNVLTS
+792 FVNVLTTS
-799 SGTGRT
+799 STGRT
-805 VAQTIITLGKAFNMT
+805 VAQTIVALGKAFNMT
-820 TVAEGVETPEQL
+820 TVAEGVETHEQFEML
-832 ETLTHLG
+832 AHLG

-847 HSRPLSVV
+847 HGRPLAMADV
-855 DIEPVL
+855 EAVL
-861 RNGTLAAV
+861 RNGTVTMPKALSTLSVTA
-869 PNNGGAR
+869 
-876 ASGGFNQE
+876 
-884 LTPFARQG
+884 FARQG

>member
-1 MMQQPVR
+1 MQPVR
-8 LVIVEDMPM
+8 LVLVEDMPM
-17 EAEIAVRQ
+17 EAEIAIRQ
-25 LESGGFSCNWKRVE
+25 LESGGFSCNWKRVDSEPLLRKILTE
-39 SEAVLRRA
+39 SP
-47 LDEHKPDLILSDFT
+47 PDLILSDFT
-61 LPGFDGLSALDVA
+61 LPGFDGISALEIS
-74 RQVAPDTPFIF
+74 REVAPDTPFIF

-127 IRRQQRSLEQ
+127 IRRARVALEQ
-137 QLRDIVFTSQD
+137 QLRDIVVTSQD

-156 GKFTFCSDSVG
+156 GKFTFCSDSVRS
-167 TILGYTPQEL
+167 ILGFAPEEV
-177 LGTNASQYVHSED
+177 LGTHASQFVHPED

-200 LGSNQRTASN
+200 LGPNQRTATN
-210 LQARWRHRNGTYRWL
+210 LQARWRHRNGSYRWL
-225 ERNMLA
+225 ERNMLV
-231 LLNESGQVVGFRG
+231 LLGDGGQVTGFRG

-324 NQTSQQL
+324 SSQAQQL
-331 TFTIADNAAED
+331 TFSIADDASED
-342 SSIIGRVLRT
+342 SSVIGRVLRS
-352 GVSMVCNDLQTLEM
+352 GASMVCNDLQSLEM
-366 SLAARAPLL
+366 SLAARASLM
-375 DSGFRSAVAYPL
+375 DSGFRSVVAYPL
-387 LVDKT
+387 LVDRT

-433 EVRFLSYFD
+433 EIRFLSYFD
-442 PLTSLAKRGLF
+442 PLTGLAKRGLF

-470 PAVAVIDIEQLSTIN
+470 PAVAVLDIEQLSTIN

-496 LQQVADRIKRH
+496 LQQVADRLKRH
-507 MDSTEH
+507 MDSTEL
-513 LAHFGGGTFGLIM
+513 LAHFGGGTFGLLM

-533 EAVHWMQEQVAEI
+533 EAVHWMQEQVIEI
-546 FRAPFTVDGRG
+546 FRAPFNVDGRG
-557 IPVDVKSGFARYPD
+557 IPVDVKCGFARFPD
-571 NGNDANALVQNA
+571 NGHDANALVQNA
-583 EGALRSAKSSGERYL
+583 EGALRSAKSTGEKYL

-631 QPKVDVRTK
+631 QPKVDVRTG
-640 QIRGM
+640 QIRGL

-658 VMPGAFLSLMETSG
+658 VMPGAFLSLIESSG
-672 LIIPLG
+672 LIVPLG

-684 AASDLRRWQGAGLNA
+684 AASDLRRWQGSGLSP
-699 GRIAVNIS
+699 GRVAVNIS
-707 PVQLRRRAFADHLL
+707 PVQLRRRTFADHLL

-728 NDNTG
+728 NDDIG

-754 RALRRSGV
+754 RVLRRSGI

-781 LPVDMLKIDRS
+781 LPVDMLKIDRT
-792 FVNVLTS
+792 FVNQLTS
-799 SGTGRT
+799 SGAGRT
-805 VAQTIITLGKAFNMT
+805 VTETIIALGRAFNMT

-832 ETLTHLG
+832 EMLAQMG
-839 CDQSQGYL
+839 CEQSQGYL
-847 HSRPLSVV
+847 HSRPLAMP
-855 DIEPVL
+855 DIEPLL
-861 RNGTLAAV
+861 RAGMAAFPKINV
-869 PNNGGAR
+869 SSIDATPIAR
-876 ASGGFNQE
+876 RG
-884 LTPFARQG
+884 

>member
-1 MMQQPVR
+1 MQPVK
-8 LVIVEDMPM
+8 LVVIEDIPT
-17 EAEIAVRQ
+17 EAEIAIRQ
-25 LESGGFSCNWKRVE
+25 LESGGFSCNWTRVD
-39 SEAVLRRA
+39 SEAAFRRRLA
-47 LDEHKPDLILSDFT
+47 ESAPDLILSDFT
-61 LPGFDGLSALDVA
+61 LPGFDGISALEIA
-74 RQVAPDTPFIF
+74 RAVRPDIPFIF
-85 LSGTIGEERAIDA
+85 LSGTLGEERAIDA
-98 LQRGAYDYVLKTNM
+98 LQRGAFDYVLKTNM
-112 ARLVPAVRRALNDAS
+112 ARLAPAVRRALSDAAGKRT
-127 IRRQQRSLEQ
+127 RRALEQ
-137 QLRDIVFTSQD
+137 QLRDIVLTSQD

-156 GKFTFCSDSVG
+156 GKFTFCSDSVRSTLG
-167 TILGYTPQEL
+167 YAPEEILGTH
-177 LGTNASQYVHSED
+177 ASQYVHPED

-200 LGSNQRTASN
+200 LGPNQRTATN
-210 LQARWRHRNGTYRWL
+210 LQARWRHRNGSYRWL
-225 ERNMLA
+225 ERNMLV
-231 LLNESGQVVGFRG
+231 LLNEGQVVGFRG
-244 SERDFTE
+244 TERDFTE

-284 ILVEA
+284 ILAEA

-324 NQTSQQL
+324 NQGAQQL
-331 TFTIADNAAED
+331 TFSIADNPQD
-342 SSIIGRVLRT
+342 DTSVIGRVLRT
-352 GVSMVCNDLQTLEM
+352 GVPLVCNDLQTLEM

-375 DSGFRSAVAYPL
+375 DAGFRSVVAYPL
-387 LVDKT
+387 LVDRT
-392 PVGALMLT
+392 PVGALILS

-419 ANLSFALQYLHKED
+419 ANLSFALQYMHKED

-470 PAVAVIDIEQLSTIN
+470 PAVAVLDIEQLSTIN

-496 LQQVADRIKRH
+496 LQKVADRLKRH
-507 MDSTEH
+507 LDSTEW
-513 LAHFGGGTFGLIM
+513 LAHFGGGTFGLIL

-533 EAVHWMQEQVAEI
+533 EAVHWMQEQITEM

-557 IPVDVKSGFARYPD
+557 IPVDVKCGFARYPD

-583 EGALRSAKSSGERYL
+583 EAALRGAKSSGEKYL
-598 PHRLELSSAVVSR
+598 PHRLELSTTVVTR

-618 RGAVER
+618 RAAVER

-631 QPKVDVRTK
+631 QPKIDILTREN
-640 QIRGM
+640 RGL

-658 VMPGAFLSLMETSG
+658 VMPGAFLSLMESNG
-672 LIIPLG
+672 LIVPLG

-684 AASDLRRWQGAGLNA
+684 AAADLRRWQGAGLVP
-699 GRIAVNIS
+699 GRVAVNIS

-728 NDNTG
+728 SESIG

-754 RALRRSGV
+754 RLLRRSGI

-781 LPVDMLKIDRS
+781 LPVDMLKIDRT
-792 FVNVLTS
+792 FVGGLTS
-799 SGTGRT
+799 SGNGRT
-805 VAQTIITLGKAFNMT
+805 VAQTIIALGKAFEMT
-820 TVAEGVETPEQL
+820 TVAEGVETPEQFEML
-832 ETLTHLG
+832 AALG

-847 HSRPLSVV
+847 HSRPLCVG
-855 DIEPVL
+855 DIEPL
-861 RNGTLAAV
+861 MRAGMSGQQKPPPTT
-869 PNNGGAR
+869 PGRGA
-876 ASGGFNQE
+876 
-884 LTPFARQG
+884 TPFAHIG

>member
-1 MMQQPVR
+1 MQPVR
-8 LVIVEDMPM
+8 LVLVEDMPM

-25 LESGGFSCNWKRVE
+25 LESGGFTCNWKRVD
-39 SEAVLRRA
+39 SEAVLRSA
-47 LDEHKPDLILSDFT
+47 LTETKPDLILSDFT
-61 LPGFDGLSALDVA
+61 LPGFDGLSALEIA
-74 RQVAPDTPFIF
+74 RELSPDTPFIF

-98 LQRGAYDYVLKTNM
+98 LQRGAYDYVLKSNM
-112 ARLVPAVRRALNDAS
+112 ARLVPAVRRALDDAS
-127 IRRQQRSLEQ
+127 IRRARVALEQ
-137 QLRDIVFTSQD
+137 QLRDIVATSQD

-156 GKFTFCSDSVG
+156 GKFTFCSDSVRS
-167 TILGYTPQEL
+167 TLGYAPEEM
-177 LGTNASQYVHSED
+177 LGSNASQYIHPED

-200 LGSNQRTASN
+200 LGPNQRTAAN
-210 LQARWRHRNGTYRWL
+210 LQARWRHRNGSYRWL

-231 LLNESGQVVGFRG
+231 LLGEAGKVTGFRG

-289 CRLATSVGGYA
+289 CRLATAVGGYA
-300 SAMVALIEP
+300 SAVVALIEP

-324 NQTSQQL
+324 SQAAQQL
-331 TFTIADNAAED
+331 TFSIAESAGDD
-342 SSIIGRVLRT
+342 TSVIGRVLRT
-352 GVSMVCNDLQTLEM
+352 GTALVCNDLQQLDM
-366 SLAARAPLL
+366 GLAARAPLM
-375 DSGFRSAVAYPL
+375 DSGFRSVVAYPL
-387 LVDKT
+387 LVDRT
-392 PVGALMLT
+392 PIGAMMLT
-400 SYDVG
+400 AYDVG

-442 PLTSLAKRGLF
+442 PLTGLAKRGLF

-470 PAVAVIDIEQLSTIN
+470 PAVAVLDIEQLSTIN

-496 LQQVADRIKRH
+496 LQQVADRLKRH
-507 MDSTEH
+507 LDNTEL

-533 EAVHWMQEQVAEI
+533 EAVHWMQEQVVEV
-546 FRAPFTVDGRG
+546 FRAPFVVDGRG
-557 IPVDVKSGFARYPD
+557 IPVDVKCGFARYPD
-571 NGNDANALVQNA
+571 NGNDANALVQNGEA
-583 EGALRSAKSSGERYL
+583 ALRSAKSTGEKYL
-598 PHRLELSSAVVSR
+598 PHRLELSAAVVSR

-618 RGAVER
+618 RAAIDR

-631 QPKVDVRTK
+631 QMKVDVRTRA
-640 QIRGM
+640 IRGL

-658 VMPGAFLSLMETSG
+658 VMPGTFLPLMETSG
-672 LIIPLG
+672 LIVPLG

-684 AASDLRRWQGAGLNA
+684 AASDLRRWQVAGLA
-699 GRIAVNIS
+699 PGRVAVNIS

-728 NDNTG
+728 NESIG
-733 IDIEITEGVLIDDV
+733 MDIEITEGVLIDDV

-754 RALRRSGV
+754 RVLRRSGV

-792 FVNVLTS
+792 FINGLTT
-799 SGTGRT
+799 SGQGRT
-805 VAQTIITLGKAFNMT
+805 VAETIIALGKAFDMI
-820 TVAEGVETPEQL
+820 TVAEGVETPEQFEML
-832 ETLTHLG
+832 AHLG

-847 HSRPLSVV
+847 HSRPLAAA
-855 DIEPVL
+855 DIEPL
-861 RNGTLAAV
+861 LKNGSATGFHKGTSNHEATSI
-869 PNNGGAR
+869 AR
-876 ASGGFNQE
+876 RG
-884 LTPFARQG
+884 

>member
-1 MMQQPVR
+1 
-8 LVIVEDMPM
+8 MPM

-25 LESGGFSCNWKRVE
+25 LETGGFSCNWKRVDT
-39 SEAVLRRA
+39 EAVLRRT
-47 LDEHKPDLILSDFT
+47 LVDLKPDLILSDFT
-61 LPGFDGLSALDVA
+61 LPGFDGLTALEIS
-74 RQVAPDTPFIF
+74 REIAPDTPFIF

-112 ARLVPAVRRALNDAS
+112 ARLVPAVRRALDDAS
-127 IRRQQRSLEQ
+127 NRRTQRALEQ
-137 QLRDIVFTSQD
+137 QLRDIVATSQD

-156 GKFTFCSDSVG
+156 GKFTFCSDSVRA
-167 TILGYTPQEL
+167 ILGYSPQEM

-200 LGSNQRTASN
+200 LGANQRTATN
-210 LQARWRHRNGTYRWL
+210 LQARWRHRNGSYRWL
-225 ERNMLA
+225 ERNMLV
-231 LLNESGQVVGFRG
+231 LLGDGKVVGYRG
-244 SERDFTE
+244 SERDFSD

-274 AMVRIRQRRE
+274 AVVRIRQRRE

-300 SAMVALIEP
+300 SAVVALIEP

-324 NQTSQQL
+324 SQALQQL
-331 TFTIADNAAED
+331 TFSIADSAADD
-342 SSIIGRVLRT
+342 SSVIGRVLRT
-352 GVSMVCNDLQTLEM
+352 GASMVCNDLNALEM
-366 SLAARAPLL
+366 PLAARAALL
-375 DSGFRSAVAYPL
+375 DSGFRSVVAYPL
-387 LVDKT
+387 LVDRT

-419 ANLSFALQYLHKED
+419 ANLSFALQYLPKED
-433 EVRFLSYFD
+433 EVRVLSYFD
-442 PLTSLAKRGLF
+442 PRTSLAKRGLF

-470 PAVAVIDIEQLSTIN
+470 PAVAVLDIEQLSTIN

-496 LQQVADRIKRH
+496 LQQVADRLKQH
-507 MDSTEH
+507 QDSTEL

-533 EAVHWMQEQVAEI
+533 EAVHWMQEQVAEV

-557 IPVDVKSGFARYPD
+557 IPVDVKCGFARYPD

-583 EGALRSAKSSGERYL
+583 EAALRSAKSMGEKYL

-618 RGAVER
+618 RAAVDR

-631 QPKVDVRTK
+631 QPKIDVRTR
-640 QIRGM
+640 QLRGL

-658 VMPGAFLSLMETSG
+658 VMPGAFLSLMESSG
-672 LIIPLG
+672 LIVPLG

-684 AASDLRRWQGAGLNA
+684 AASDLRRWQGAGIAA

-728 NDNTG
+728 TDTMG

-754 RALRRSGV
+754 RVLRRSGI

-781 LPVDMLKIDRS
+781 LPVDMLKIDRT
-792 FVNVLTS
+792 FVNGLTG

-805 VAQTIITLGKAFNMT
+805 VAQTIIALGKAFNMT
-820 TVAEGVETPEQL
+820 TVAEGVETPEQF
-832 ETLTHLG
+832 ETLAHLG

-847 HSRPLSVV
+847 HSRPLSVA
-855 DIEPVL
+855 DLEPMLKSGSLTAGSGLQRHGAASAHDV
-861 RNGTLAAV
+861 TPLARR
-869 PNNGGAR
+869 G
-876 ASGGFNQE
+876 
-884 LTPFARQG
+884 

>member
-1 MMQQPVR
+1 MQSVR
-8 LVIVEDMPM
+8 LILVEDMPM
-17 EAEIAVRQ
+17 EAEIAIRH
-25 LESGGFSCNWKRVE
+25 LEAGGFSCQWSRVDSE
-39 SEAVLRRA
+39 SGLREALAASR
-47 LDEHKPDLILSDFT
+47 PDVILSDFT
-61 LPGFDGLSALDVA
+61 LPGFDGLTALEMAQAKV
-74 RQVAPDTPFIF
+74 PDIPFIF

-98 LQRGAYDYVLKTNM
+98 LQRGAVDYVLKTNLE
-112 ARLVPAVRRALNDAS
+112 RLAPAVRRALGEAQA
-127 IRRQQRSLEQ
+127 RRQQLALEQ
-137 QLRDIVFTSQD
+137 QLRDIVATSQD

-156 GKFTFCSDSVG
+156 GRFTFCSESVRQ
-167 TILGYTPQEL
+167 ILGYHPSDI
-177 LGTNASQYVHSED
+177 LGTNASQYVHPED

-200 LGSNQRTASN
+200 LGPNQRTATN
-210 LQARWRHRNGTYRWL
+210 LQARWRHRNGSYRWL
-225 ERNMLA
+225 ERNMLV
-231 LLNESGQVVGFRG
+231 LLDEAGHVTGYRG

-274 AMVRIRQRRE
+274 AMVRIRNRSE

-289 CRLATSVGGYA
+289 CRLATTAGGYA

-309 GTRTARPTAW
+309 GTHSARPAAW
-319 SGSVD
+319 SGSID
-324 NQTSQQL
+324 NQSAQQL
-331 TFTIADNAAED
+331 TFSIAETAKDD
-342 SSIIGRVLRT
+342 SSVIGRVLRT
-352 GVSMVCNDLQTLEM
+352 ATPLICNDLNSLEM
-366 SLAARAPLL
+366 PLAARAPLL
-375 DSGFRSAVAYPL
+375 DSGFRSVVAYPL
-387 LVDKT
+387 IVDGT

-400 SYDVG
+400 SFDVG

-442 PLTSLAKRGLF
+442 PLTGLAKRGLF

-470 PAVAVIDIEQLSTIN
+470 PAVAVLDIEHLSSLN

-496 LQQVADRIKRH
+496 LQQVADRLKRH
-507 MDSTEH
+507 MDSTEL

-526 EAAGDED
+526 EADGDED
-533 EAVHWMQEQVAEI
+533 EAVHWLQEQVDEV
-546 FRAPFTVDGRG
+546 FRAPFTVDGRD
-557 IPVDVKSGFARYPD
+557 IPVDVKCGFARYPD
-571 NGNDANALVQNA
+571 NGHDANALVQNA
-583 EGALRSAKSSGERYL
+583 EAALRSAKSTGEKYL
-598 PHRLELSSAVVSR
+598 PHRLELSSAVISR

-631 QPKVDVRTK
+631 QPKIDIRTK
-640 QIRGM
+640 QVRGL
-645 EALVRWRD
+645 EALIRWRD
-653 PEAGL
+653 PDAGL
-658 VMPGAFLSLMETSG
+658 VMPGVFLPLLESSG
-672 LIIPLG
+672 LIVSLG

-684 AASDLRRWQGAGLNA
+684 AASDLRRWQGAGITP

-707 PVQLRRRAFADHLL
+707 PVQLKRRTFADHLI

-728 NDNTG
+728 SDNVG

-754 RALRRSGV
+754 RLLRRAGI

-792 FVNVLTS
+792 FVNVLTG

-805 VAQTIITLGKAFNMT
+805 VAQTIIALGKAFSMT
-820 TVAEGVETPEQL
+820 TIAEGVETPEQL
-832 ETLTHLG
+832 EMLANLG

-847 HSRPLSVV
+847 HSRPLPVN
-855 DIEPVL
+855 DLEPL
-861 RNGTLAAV
+861 LK
-869 PNNGGAR
+869 NGGALR
-876 ASGGFNQE
+876 SRYMPSNLDITAHARGG
-884 LTPFARQG
+884 